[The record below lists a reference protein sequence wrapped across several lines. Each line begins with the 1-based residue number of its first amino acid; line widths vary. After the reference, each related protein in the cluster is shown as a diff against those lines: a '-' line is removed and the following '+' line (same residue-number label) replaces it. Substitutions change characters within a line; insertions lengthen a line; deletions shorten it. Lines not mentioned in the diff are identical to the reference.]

1 MEPNMERD
9 VTFAV
14 DGMLAR
20 LGKYLRALGYD
31 TLSSPLFGD
40 ALFGRAETEGRIVI
54 TARSTVPEHFSGRVL
69 HVRSEPVERQIA
81 GIFASL
87 DITPARE
94 RVLTICL
101 ECNVETRDVPLQEVR
116 TRVPLGVQEKVSSYR
131 TCPSCNRVYWW
142 GSHADRIVE
151 RLEESGVFG

>member
-1 MEPNMERD
+1 MERD

-31 TLSSPLFGD
+31 TLSAPLFGD
-40 ALFGRAETEGRIVI
+40 ALFHRAEAEGRIVV
-54 TARSTVPEHFSGRVL
+54 TARSAVPGDFGGRVL
-69 HVRSEPVERQIA
+69 LVRGEPVERQIA
-81 GIFASL
+81 GIFAAL
-87 DITPARE
+87 NITPSRE
-94 RVLTICL
+94 SVLTRCL
-101 ECNVETRDVPLQEVR
+101 ECNAVTRDVPLEEVR
-116 TRVPLGVQEKVSSYR
+116 DRVPEGIREKVSSYR
-131 TCPSCNRVYWW
+131 ICPSCNRVYWW